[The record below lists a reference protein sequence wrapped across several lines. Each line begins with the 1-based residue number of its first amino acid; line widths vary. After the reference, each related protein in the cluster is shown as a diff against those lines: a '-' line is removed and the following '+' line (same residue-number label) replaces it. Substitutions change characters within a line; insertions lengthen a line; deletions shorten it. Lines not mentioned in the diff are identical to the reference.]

1 MKLTLPRT
9 VAAAG
14 AAALVL
20 SLAAC
25 GGAKGPGSASE
36 TPEPGPLDAYFEK
49 MYGSYSQ
56 EDGDAQQVRVEE
68 ILAECMSEQGFE
80 YIPVDYSS
88 MSGASFEPED
98 LEFEWGTKEFAA
110 EYGYGATTDPW
121 GNQSGEGGE
130 EPADDDAEEFVDP
143 NQDYVNAMSETEQ
156 QAYYAAMYGEQSFDE
171 TDPEAEVEYDWET
184 AGCQGRAQHEVY
196 EGANGMEED
205 EFTALQ
211 DEMNTMY
218 ESSMTDPRLAD
229 VNSEWASCMADAGYP
244 GFSAVG
250 DAENSIHDQVNA
262 LWEDAYPSDPT
273 QMEGMTEEDYM
284 AIQEGIDEQLADITP
299 VEIETAVA
307 DFDCR
312 EKVGYDKVQREVS
325 VEYQQE
331 FVDAHKAEL
340 DAWLAA
346 SEEAKG

>member
-9 VAAAG
+9 VTLAG

-25 GGAKGPGSASE
+25 GGGAKAPGSASE

-49 MYGSYSQ
+49 MYGDTSQ
-56 EDGDAQQVRVEE
+56 EDADAQQMRVEE
-68 ILAECMSEQGFE
+68 IVAECMSEQGFE
-80 YIPVDYSS
+80 YTPVDYSS
-88 MSGASFEPED
+88 MTGASFEPEE
-98 LEFEWGTKEFAA
+98 LEFEWGTKEFA
-110 EYGYGATTDPW
+110 EEFGYGATTDPY
-121 GNQSGEGGE
+121 GGQE
-130 EPADDDAEEFVDP
+130 EVAPPEDVEEFVDP
-143 NQDYVNAMSETEQ
+143 NQEYVMAMSETEQ
-156 QAYYAAMYGEQSFDE
+156 AAYNAAMYGEQSME
-171 TDPEAEVEYDWET
+171 PVDPEAEVEWNWET

-196 EGANGMEED
+196 EGGNGMEDD

-211 DEMNTMY
+211 DDMNAMW
-218 ESSMTDPRLAD
+218 ESSMADPRLAD
-229 VNSEWASCMADAGYP
+229 ANTEWASCMADAGYP

-250 DAENSIHDQVNA
+250 DGETSIYDQVNA
-262 LWEDAYPSDPT
+262 LWETAYPTDPAEA
-273 QMEGMTEEDYM
+273 EGMTEEDYM
-284 AIQEGIDEQLADITP
+284 AIQEGIEAQLAEITP

-312 EKVGYDKVQREVS
+312 EKAGYDKVQREVNL
-325 VEYQQE
+325 EYQQE

-346 SEEAKG
+346 TLEAQG